1 MKDFYKEFSFG
12 RKETSVWQYAII
24 GFVLDLLLTIAVK
37 AGYDRKATIRL
48 IDQFIRE
55 FKLDRVNDFII
66 RDDEWLDVRV
76 DRDIAEAIESYQL
89 TEDWEAVKMSETI
102 YIEKESD
109 GSEAQNLL
117 GGEMRATYDF
127 IINQEES

>member
-12 RKETSVWQYAII
+12 RKETTIWQYAII
-24 GFVLDLLLTIAVK
+24 GFVLDLLLTLAVRF
-37 AGYDRKATIRL
+37 GLDRKATIRL

-76 DRDIAEAIESYQL
+76 DADIAEAIESYQL
-89 TEDWEAVKMSETI
+89 TDDWEAVKIAETI
-102 YIEKESD
+102 ITHKESD
-109 GSEAQNLL
+109 GSEDQNLL

>member
-12 RKETSVWQYAII
+12 RKETTIWQYATI
-24 GFVLDLLLTIAVK
+24 GFVLDLLLTLAVRF
-37 AGYDRKATIRL
+37 GLDRKATIRL

-66 RDDEWLDVRV
+66 RDEEWLDVRV
-76 DRDIAEAIESYQL
+76 DADIADAIESYQL
-89 TEDWEAVKMSETI
+89 TDDWEAVKMAETI
-102 YIEKESD
+102 YTEKESD

-127 IINQEES
+127 IIEQERD

>member
-12 RKETSVWQYAII
+12 RKETTVWQYAII
-24 GFVLDLLLTIAVK
+24 GFVLDLLLTLAVRF
-37 AGYDRKATIRL
+37 GLDRKATIRL

-76 DRDIAEAIESYQL
+76 DADIAEAIESYQL
-89 TEDWEAVKMSETI
+89 TEDWEAVKIAETI
-102 YIEKESD
+102 ITHKESD

>member
-12 RKETSVWQYAII
+12 RKETTIWQYAII
-24 GFVLDLLLTIAVK
+24 GFVLDLLLTLAVRF
-37 AGYDRKATIRL
+37 GLDRKATIRL

-76 DRDIAEAIESYQL
+76 DADIAEAIESYQL
-89 TEDWEAVKMSETI
+89 TDDWETVKIAETI
-102 YIEKESD
+102 ITHKESN